1 MIIKEFRAA
10 PATRRFV
17 RAYRVIRYD
26 LSPHQPLP
34 IKFVPPGPEATLG
47 FILRE
52 PSLAEYP
59 GRTFQADCALLGL
72 HDMTVRNICPRHFFL
87 FQVAFQPSALHR
99 LFGINADI
107 LSNKGFDAA
116 DVLSA
121 EVLEVR
127 ERLLDARTHSDMVAI
142 AEAYF
147 SGIAER
153 RQVTRDFN
161 APLRLLRE
169 NPAVSIDWL
178 ADQTSLSLRQFERCC
193 RDHTGMAPKTFARLS
208 RFSRAFYTRL
218 HHPDRDWLSIAVDC
232 GYFDYQ
238 HMARDFQRF
247 TGLTPAGA
255 LAQQSTAA
263 ESLLGTRFD
272 FRVSYPDP
280 REAAPRS

>member
-1 MIIKEFRAA
+1 MIIKEFRAGA
-10 PATRRFV
+10 ATSRFV
-17 RAYRVIRYD
+17 RAYRVIRFD
-26 LSPHQPLP
+26 LLPSQPLP

-47 FILRE
+47 FLLRE

-59 GRTFQADCALLGL
+59 GRTFQADCALMGV

-87 FQVAFQPSALHR
+87 FQVAFQPTALHR
-99 LFGINADI
+99 LFGINADM
-107 LSNKGFDAA
+107 LFNNGFDAI
-116 DVLSA
+116 DILGP
-121 EVLEVR
+121 EVRVVR
-127 ERLLDARTHSDMVAI
+127 ERLLDAKTYPDMVAI

-147 SGIAER
+147 ARIADR
-153 RQVTRDFN
+153 RQVARELD

-169 NPAVSIDWL
+169 KPGVSIDWL
-178 ADQTSLSLRQFERCC
+178 ADQTALSLRQFERCC

-208 RFSRAFYTRL
+208 RLSRAFYTRL

-263 ESLLGTRFD
+263 ESMLGTPFD
-272 FRVSYPDP
+272 FRLSYPDP
-280 REAAPRS
+280 RESRAI

>member
-1 MIIKEFRAA
+1 
-10 PATRRFV
+10 
-17 RAYRVIRYD
+17 
-26 LSPHQPLP
+26 
-34 IKFVPPGPEATLG
+34 VPPGPEATLG
-47 FILRE
+47 FVLRE
-52 PSLAEYP
+52 PAVAEY
-59 GRTFQADCALLGL
+59 RRQHFQAECALLGV

-87 FQVAFQPSALHR
+87 FQIAFQPSALHR
-99 LFGINADI
+99 LYGIDADI
-107 LSNKGFDAA
+107 LFDKAFDAA
-116 DVLSA
+116 DVLGRK
-121 EVLEVR
+121 VREVR
-127 ERLLDARTHSDMVAI
+127 ERLLDAETYLDMVAI
-142 AEAYF
+142 AEAYIA
-147 SGIAER
+147 GIAER
-153 RQVTRDFN
+153 RQVARSFD

-169 NPAVSIDWL
+169 NPGISIDWL

-208 RFSRAFYTRL
+208 RLSRAFYTRL
-218 HHPDRDWLSIAVDC
+218 HHPDRDWLSVAVDC

-280 REAAPRS
+280 REVRGDLN